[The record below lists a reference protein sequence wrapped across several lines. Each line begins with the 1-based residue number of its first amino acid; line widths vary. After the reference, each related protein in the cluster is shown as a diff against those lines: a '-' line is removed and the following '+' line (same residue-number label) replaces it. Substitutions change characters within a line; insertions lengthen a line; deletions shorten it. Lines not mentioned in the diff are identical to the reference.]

1 MYNISHDDYI
11 FSSEEFLKDRLTYDV
26 LWYARF
32 NAEILKSD
40 CKSFIICRSN
50 DSFPAIVWIDDN
62 ITDKDFNSLAFC
74 LKQVFRGKVP
84 YVMVKESF
92 AERIKGVFNP
102 LKVEK
107 QTGLVAYVMDK
118 LPAKLNY
125 PKGEVLRNA
134 TEKDKDVL
142 IEYIKGFQ
150 TDCFGS
156 HGSSEEVL
164 RLVENRITS
173 PDSYIYDVAGVIVGM
188 ISCGKKSE
196 GYCRIQAVYITP
208 KYRNFGYGIRMT
220 LRACE
225 KIFEQGYKPNLFAD
239 AANPVS
245 NHIYKKAGF
254 KEVGRL
260 AEIKMGG
267 IQ

>member
-118 LPAKLNY
+118 LPAKVNY

-134 TEKDKDVL
+134 TEK
-142 IEYIKGFQ
+142 EG
-150 TDCFGS
+150 CFNRILGLSDRLLCS
-156 HGSSEEVL
+156 HAAARKFL
-164 RLVENRITS
+164 RLVKNRLLPGFIYLRCGGGYCGYDKLRQKKRRLLPYTGGVYY
-173 PDSYIYDVAGVIVGM
+173 PKIPQFRLWHTHDSAGV
-188 ISCGKKSE
+188 
-196 GYCRIQAVYITP
+196 
-208 KYRNFGYGIRMT
+208 
-220 LRACE
+220 
-225 KIFEQGYKPNLFAD
+225 
-239 AANPVS
+239 
-245 NHIYKKAGF
+245 
-254 KEVGRL
+254 
-260 AEIKMGG
+260 
-267 IQ
+267 